1 MSGYVYYTKGALYR
15 EREIIMPLHDY
26 PGSDPFENQD
36 VINLLTVDELREL
49 SNLKELRVS
58 NIATLRYFEEREG
71 AIFKAARA
79 RLPKEGEPH
88 VD

>member
-1 MSGYVYYTKGALYR
+1 
-15 EREIIMPLHDY
+15 MPLRDY
-26 PGSDPFENQD
+26 PSSDPFENQD
-36 VINLLTVDELREL
+36 IIHLLTTEELREL

-71 AIFKAARA
+71 VIFKAARA
-79 RLPKEGEPH
+79 RVTEGGEKH